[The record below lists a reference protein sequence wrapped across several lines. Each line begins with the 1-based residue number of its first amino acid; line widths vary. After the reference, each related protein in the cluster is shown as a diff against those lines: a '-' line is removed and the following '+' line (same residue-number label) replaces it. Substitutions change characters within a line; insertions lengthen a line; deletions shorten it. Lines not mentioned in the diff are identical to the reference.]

1 MRRWPMLLPQR
12 YIVRADLRSTTCCP
26 LSGNEVVRIAAGGGV
41 LVPYLRLR
49 ELAPCTN
56 LRG

>member
-1 MRRWPMLLPQR
+1 MLLPQR
-12 YIVRADLRSTTCCP
+12 YIVRADLRSTTWFP